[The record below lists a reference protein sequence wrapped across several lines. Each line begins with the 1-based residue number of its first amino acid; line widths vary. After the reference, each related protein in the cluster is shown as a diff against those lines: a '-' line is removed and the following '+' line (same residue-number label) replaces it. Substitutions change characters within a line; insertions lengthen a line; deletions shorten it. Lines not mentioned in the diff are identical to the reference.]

1 MRYISAMQC
10 EACGGK
16 MNAAVAVCPHCGA
29 RRKNPPKVELDP
41 DEIRALL
48 VAEGAIAHDEDDR
61 DWLATLVLP
70 HPSTQGVARAI
81 ELALTVVSSP
91 FIAAG
96 ALTFALH
103 RLCGKSKIKMRGE
116 LGPLVLMSIFGSL
129 GRWRVLSLGGVA
141 GGKIAELIL
150 GSIGALVTR
159 AIVRSRSKRA
169 LAPAR

>member
-1 MRYISAMQC
+1 MQC

-41 DEIRALL
+41 AEIRALL
-48 VAEGAIAHDEDDR
+48 VAEGVVAHDEEDR
-61 DWLATLVLP
+61 EWLATLVLP
-70 HPSTQGVARAI
+70 HPSTQGAARVL

-103 RLCGKSKIKMRGE
+103 RLRGKSKIKMRGE

-129 GRWRVLSLGGVA
+129 GMWSVLSLGGVA
-141 GGKIAELIL
+141 GAKIAEIVL
-150 GSIGALVTR
+150 GSIGALIVR
-159 AIVRSRSKRA
+159 AVVRSRSRRA